1 MDFSAIGMKIR
12 ELRKSLGLSQKELSK
27 DICTQAQI
35 SKIEKGD
42 VLPLASTL
50 YFISQRLGV
59 DINYFF
65 DLGTTP
71 RLDYI
76 QEVINQLKQA
86 RRNVNYPL
94 IKEIVEAEEK
104 NPLFA
109 ANKKNLQLLLWHKA
123 IYLYHVHHE
132 AELAHSIIDRAIN
145 LTFDKVWAEREIEIL
160 ISKGIFFYETGCYLD
175 AKDIH
180 LSAIRHLNEI
190 IYLQDETIRSRL
202 LYNLA
207 KTYTKLENYQE
218 SIRLCEEA
226 ISVCIEKD
234 LLFLLGELHYHIGF
248 NYELQKKFV
257 LAKSYMA
264 QALDIFHLQKNDR
277 YNDYIGGKIKKFDSN
292 S

>member
-1 MDFSAIGMKIR
+1 MDFSAIGLKIR

-27 DICTQAQI
+27 NICTQAQI

-71 RLDYI
+71 RLDYV
-76 QEVINQLKQA
+76 QEVMNQLKQA

-123 IYLYHVHHE
+123 IYLFHVHQE
-132 AELAHSIIDRAIN
+132 AELAHSLIDRAID
-145 LTFDKVWAEREIEIL
+145 LTFDMVWTEREIEIL
-160 ISKGIFFYETGCYLD
+160 MSKGIFFYENGLYQES
-175 AKDIH
+175 KDIH
-180 LSAIRHLNEI
+180 HSARGHLNEI

-218 SIRLCEEA
+218 SIRLCEDA

-234 LLFLLGELHYHIGF
+234 LLFLLGELHYHIGY
-248 NYELQKKFV
+248 NYELQNQFT
-257 LAKSYMA
+257 LAKTYMT
-264 QALDIFHLQKNDR
+264 QALEIFHLQKNDR
-277 YNDYIGGKIKKFDSN
+277 YNDYIQGKMKKFDS
-292 S
+292 SS

>member
-1 MDFSAIGMKIR
+1 MDFSAIGMKIK
-12 ELRKSLGLSQKELSK
+12 ELRKSLGLSQKDLAK
-27 DICTQAQI
+27 DFCTQAQI
-35 SKIEKGD
+35 SKIENGD

-65 DLGTTP
+65 DIGTTP
-71 RLDYI
+71 RLDYV

-86 RRNVNYPL
+86 RNNVNYPL

-109 ANKKNLQLLLWHKA
+109 ANKKNLQLLLWHKG
-123 IYLYHVHHE
+123 IYLFHVHHD
-132 AELAHSIIDRAIN
+132 AELAHSLIDRAIG
-145 LTFDKVWAEREIEIL
+145 LTFDKVWTEREIEIL
-160 ISKGIFFYETGCYLD
+160 MSKGIFFYENGHYYE
-175 AKDIH
+175 AMDIH
-180 LSAIRHLNEI
+180 LSARAHLNHI

-207 KTYTKLENYQE
+207 KAYTKLENYQE

-248 NYELQKKFV
+248 NYELQEKFV
-257 LAKSYMA
+257 LAKTYMSR
-264 QALDIFHLQKNDR
+264 ALEIFHLQKNDR
-277 YNDYIGGKIKKFDSN
+277 YNDYIREKIQKFDS
-292 S
+292 SS

>member
-1 MDFSAIGMKIR
+1 MDFSAIGMKIK
-12 ELRKSLGLSQKELSK
+12 ELRKSLGLSQKDLSK

-35 SKIEKGD
+35 SKIENGD

-123 IYLYHVHHE
+123 IYLFHVHHE
-132 AELAHSIIDRAIN
+132 EELAHSLIDRAID
-145 LTFDKVWAEREIEIL
+145 LTFDMVWTEREIEIL
-160 ISKGIFFYETGCYLD
+160 MSKGIFFYENGRYLE

-180 LSAIRHLNEI
+180 LSASGHLNDI

-234 LLFLLGELHYHIGF
+234 LLFLLGELHYHIGY
-248 NYELQKKFV
+248 NYELQNQFT
-257 LAKSYMA
+257 LAKAYMN

-277 YNDYIGGKIKKFDSN
+277 YNDYIRGKIKNFDS
-292 S
+292 SR